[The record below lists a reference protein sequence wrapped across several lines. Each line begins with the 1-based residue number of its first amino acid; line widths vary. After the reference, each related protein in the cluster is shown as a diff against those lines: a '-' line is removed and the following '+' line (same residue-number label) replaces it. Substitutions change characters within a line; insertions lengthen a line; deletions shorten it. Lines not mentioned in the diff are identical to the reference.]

1 MYVVQLAIGA
11 VILLFAI
18 TLFFVRVG
26 VFSLRRFLPVL
37 FVVAVLFPYIRL
49 PGRIPD
55 IRPEF
60 IIVISAYVL
69 LFLNHLAMGH
79 PIRLRHFP
87 VYKWFS
93 LLVFSIMLSMLYAS
107 LFKGQSII
115 GRDYWEII
123 KLCLYLLIFV
133 FVANENI
140 DPVELKRFY
149 KFVLIIL
156 MLSAFFGFLQ
166 YINFAGINEVVSPY
180 YAPTQMRGLLVHGRI
195 TGTTPN
201 PNEFGALMVLAASL
215 ALSGAMFFR
224 EWKLQL
230 LCWVALL
237 VYGTALILT
246 LSRTSLVS
254 LFVAGATVIFFFF
267 KRKDIKYK
275 SRRLWIFLL
284 LGCIIAI
291 LILQVMPEKGFSRYA
306 ELRTFSEASSFQVR
320 VEIWKKHYA
329 IWTESPWLG
338 WGPGKAD
345 MSTIVDNE
353 WLFLLRRYGV
363 IGLSVFLGFCG
374 CLFSGL
380 SRIRK
385 NSSDPSIVALTVS
398 LQSTFLGFI
407 IYMALANVYHSLQL
421 MPILMLLLGLA
432 YTQWRPEKTSCREC

>member
-1 MYVVQLAIGA
+1 MVQLAAGA
-11 VILLFAI
+11 VILLFAT
-18 TLFFVRVG
+18 TLIFVQDG
-26 VFSLRRFLPVL
+26 LFSLKRFLPL
-37 FVVAVLFPYIRL
+37 LCLVAILFPYFRL
-49 PGRIPD
+49 PGSIPD

-60 IIVISAYVL
+60 IVILAVYVL
-69 LFLNHLAMGH
+69 LFLNHLTNGH
-79 PIRLRHFP
+79 PMRIRYFP
-87 VYKWFS
+87 VYKWFG
-93 LLVFSIMLSMLYAS
+93 LLTFSIMLSMLFAF
-107 LFKGQSII
+107 LFKEQPIV
-115 GRDYWEII
+115 GRDYWELI
-123 KLCLYLLIFV
+123 KPCLYLLIFV

-180 YAPTQMRGLLVHGRI
+180 YAPTQMRNLIVGKRI

-215 ALSGAMFFR
+215 AFSGAMFFR

-230 LCWVALL
+230 LCWMALP

-254 LFVAGATVIFFFF
+254 FFVAGFIVIFFVF
-267 KRKDIKYK
+267 KRKDVKYK
-275 SRRLWIFLL
+275 SWRLLTLLL
-284 LGCIIAI
+284 LGLIIVI
-291 LILQVMPEKGFSRYA
+291 LVLQVLPEKGLSRLA
-306 ELRTFSEASSFQVR
+306 ELRTFTEAPSYKTR
-320 VEIWKKHYA
+320 IEMWKTHYA

-353 WLFLLRRYGV
+353 WLFILRRYGV
-363 IGLSVFLGFCG
+363 IGLSVFLCFCG
-374 CLFSGL
+374 CFFSGL

-385 NSSDPSIVALTVS
+385 NSTDPSVVALAVS
-398 LQSTFLGFI
+398 LQSTFVGYI
-407 IYMALANVYHSLQL
+407 IYMAFANVYHSLQL
-421 MPILMLLLGLA
+421 MPILMVLLGLA
-432 YTQWRPEKTSCREC
+432 YTQWRPEKTSYREC